1 MTSLLKTIRSG
12 PAFSMVFLLLF
23 SLYTFIFCENMSE
36 EDIRTTIQSKE
47 ITYGS
52 SLRIQN
58 IISKF
63 HLSSFGLNW
72 STGSGL
78 QIVTAV
84 SSDRDIN
91 SLFTIK
97 EGEGYPVKVNGDPV
111 KCGEVIRLEHIVT
124 GKNLHSHDF
133 KSFITNSQEACAF
146 GENGQGDVNDNFRVT
161 CYKQNDDEL
170 ISGKSEIFL
179 QHVPTEK
186 YLYINYRGSMYNDRN
201 CRGCPIRGQREV
213 SLTDKKD
220 KQCLWQVIGGIIFSS
235 EKEQNTTSSNDSG
248 DSDSDL

>member
-1 MTSLLKTIRSG
+1 MSSFHVDKSKHMYIFTILISI
-12 PAFSMVFLLLF
+12 LF
-23 SLYTFIFCENMSE
+23 STIISENMSE
-36 EDIRTTIQSKE
+36 EDITATIESKT

-58 IISKF
+58 TITKYY
-63 HLSSFGLNW
+63 LSSFGMNW

-84 SSDRDIN
+84 QSDKDIN

-97 EGEGYPVKVNGDPV
+97 EGDTYPVKINGDPV
-111 KCGEVIRLEHIVT
+111 LCGEVIRLEHIAT

-133 KSFITNSQEACAF
+133 KSMVTNSQEACAF
-146 GENGQGDVNDNFRVT
+146 GEDGNGDVNDNFRIT
-161 CYKQNDDEL
+161 CYKQNDND
-170 ISGKSEIFL
+170 IITGKTEFFL

-186 YLYINYRGSMYNDRN
+186 WLYINYKTSMFNDGN

-213 SLTDKKD
+213 SLTSKKD
-220 KQCLWQVIGGIIFSS
+220 KQCLWKVMGGIIFSS
-235 EKEQNTTSSNDSG
+235 EKEQNEPSHKHDDNNQD
-248 DSDSDL
+248 DL

>member
-1 MTSLLKTIRSG
+1 MSSFHVDKSKHMYIFTILISI
-12 PAFSMVFLLLF
+12 LF
-23 SLYTFIFCENMSE
+23 STIISENMSE
-36 EDIRTTIQSKE
+36 EDITATIESKT

-58 IISKF
+58 TITKYY
-63 HLSSFGLNW
+63 LSSFGMNW

-84 SSDRDIN
+84 QSDKDIN

-97 EGEGYPVKVNGDPV
+97 EGDTYPVKINGDPV
-111 KCGEVIRLEHIVT
+111 LCGEVIRLEHIAT

-133 KSFITNSQEACAF
+133 KSMVTNSQEACAF
-146 GENGQGDVNDNFRVT
+146 GEDGNGDVNDNFRIT
-161 CYKQNDDEL
+161 CYKQNDNDT
-170 ISGKSEIFL
+170 ITGKTEFFL

-186 YLYINYRGSMYNDRN
+186 WLYINYKTSMFNDGN

-213 SLTDKKD
+213 SLTSKKD
-220 KQCLWQVIGGIIFSS
+220 KQCLWKVIGGIIFSS
-235 EKEQNTTSSNDSG
+235 EKEQNEPSHKHDDNNQD
-248 DSDSDL
+248 DL

>member
-1 MTSLLKTIRSG
+1 MSHFHVGKIRHNYIFIITSLI
-12 PAFSMVFLLLF
+12 LF
-23 SLYTFIFCENMSE
+23 SLISCENMSE
-36 EDIRTTIQSKE
+36 EDIKTTIESKT

-58 IISKF
+58 IITKYY
-63 HLSSFGLNW
+63 LSSFGMNW

-84 SSDRDIN
+84 QSDKDRN

-97 EGEGYPVKVNGDPV
+97 EGETYPTKINGDPV
-111 KCGEVIRLEHIVT
+111 LCGEVIRLEHIST

-146 GENGQGDVNDNFRVT
+146 GEDGNGDVNDNFRIS
-161 CYKQNDDEL
+161 CYKQNDNE
-170 ISGKSEIFL
+170 IITGKTEFFL

-186 YLYINYRGSMYNDRN
+186 WLYINYKTSMFNDRN

-220 KQCLWQVIGGIIFSS
+220 KQCLWKVIGGIIFSS
-235 EKEQNTTSSNDSG
+235 EKEQNEPSHK
-248 DSDSDL
+248 SDDDKSDL

>member
-1 MTSLLKTIRSG
+1 MSSFHVDKSKHMYIFTILISI
-12 PAFSMVFLLLF
+12 LF
-23 SLYTFIFCENMSE
+23 STNICENMSE
-36 EDIRTTIQSKE
+36 EDITATIESKT

-58 IISKF
+58 TITKYY
-63 HLSSFGLNW
+63 LSSFGMNW

-84 SSDRDIN
+84 QSDKDIN

-97 EGEGYPVKVNGDPV
+97 EGDTYPVKINGDPV
-111 KCGEVIRLEHIVT
+111 LCGEVIRLEHIAT

-133 KSFITNSQEACAF
+133 KSMVTNSQEACAF
-146 GENGQGDVNDNFRVT
+146 GEDGNGDVNDNFRIT
-161 CYKQNDDEL
+161 CYKQNDND
-170 ISGKSEIFL
+170 IITGKTEFFL

-186 YLYINYRGSMYNDRN
+186 WLYINYKTSMFNDGN

-213 SLTDKKD
+213 SLTSKKD
-220 KQCLWQVIGGIIFSS
+220 KQCLWKVMGGIIFSS
-235 EKEQNTTSSNDSG
+235 EKEQNEPSHKHDDNNQD
-248 DSDSDL
+248 DL

>member
-1 MTSLLKTIRSG
+1 MSFFHVDKNKHMLILTIITLLIHS
-12 PAFSMVFLLLF
+12 PIICV
-23 SLYTFIFCENMSE
+23 NMSE
-36 EDIRTTIQSKE
+36 EDIKSTIESKT

-58 IISKF
+58 VITKY
-63 HLSSFGLNW
+63 HLSSFGMNW

-84 SSDRDIN
+84 QSDKDLN

-97 EGEGYPVKVNGDPV
+97 EGDTYPVKINGDPV
-111 KCGEVIRLEHIVT
+111 LCGEVIRLEHIAT

-133 KSFITNSQEACAF
+133 KSMVTNSQEACAF
-146 GENGQGDVNDNFRVT
+146 GEDGNGDVNDNFRIT
-161 CYKQNDDEL
+161 CYKQNDNDT
-170 ISGKSEIFL
+170 ITGKTEFFL

-186 YLYINYRGSMYNDRN
+186 WLYINYKTSMFNDGN

-213 SLTDKKD
+213 SLTSKKD
-220 KQCLWQVIGGIIFSS
+220 KQCLWKVMGGIIFSS
-235 EKEQNTTSSNDSG
+235 EKEQNEPSHKHDDNNQD
-248 DSDSDL
+248 DL

>member
-1 MTSLLKTIRSG
+1 MSYFHVDKVKYKYIFIILSII
-12 PAFSMVFLLLF
+12 LF
-23 SLYTFIFCENMSE
+23 SLIECENMSE
-36 EDIRTTIQSKE
+36 EDIKTTIESKT

-58 IISKF
+58 IMTKY
-63 HLSSFGLNW
+63 HLSSFGMNW

-84 SSDRDIN
+84 QSDKDRN

-97 EGEGYPVKVNGDPV
+97 EGETYPTKINGDPV
-111 KCGEVIRLEHIVT
+111 LCGEVIRLEHIST

-133 KSFITNSQEACAF
+133 KSFVTNSQEACAF
-146 GENGQGDVNDNFRVT
+146 GEDGNGDVNDNFRIS
-161 CYKQNDDEL
+161 CYKQNDNET
-170 ISGKSEIFL
+170 ITGKTEFFL

-186 YLYINYRGSMYNDRN
+186 WLYINYKSSMYNDGN

-213 SLTDKKD
+213 SLTGKKD
-220 KQCLWQVIGGIIFSS
+220 KQCLWKVIGGIIFSS
-235 EKEQNTTSSNDSG
+235 EKEQNEPSHK
-248 DSDSDL
+248 SDDNSDL

>member
-1 MTSLLKTIRSG
+1 MSFFHVDKQNHIFILSIITLLIYS
-12 PAFSMVFLLLF
+12 PIICV
-23 SLYTFIFCENMSE
+23 NMSE
-36 EDIRTTIQSKE
+36 EDIKSTIESKT

-58 IISKF
+58 VITKY
-63 HLSSFGLNW
+63 HLSSFGMNW

-84 SSDRDIN
+84 QSDKDLN

-97 EGEGYPVKVNGDPV
+97 EGDTYPMKINGDPV
-111 KCGEVIRLEHIVT
+111 LCGEVIRLEHIIT

-133 KSFITNSQEACAF
+133 KSFVTNSQEACAF
-146 GENGQGDVNDNFRVT
+146 GEDGNGDVNDNYRIT
-161 CYKQNDDEL
+161 CYKQEDNDL
-170 ISGKSEIFL
+170 ITGKTEFFL

-186 YLYINYRGSMYNDRN
+186 WLYINYKTSMFNDNN

-213 SLTDKKD
+213 SLTSKKD
-220 KQCLWQVIGGIIFSS
+220 KQCLWKVIGGIIFSS
-235 EKEQNTTSSNDSG
+235 ELEQNEPSHKRDDDTQ
-248 DSDSDL
+248 DL

>member
-1 MTSLLKTIRSG
+1 MSYFHVDKVKYKYIFMILNII
-12 PAFSMVFLLLF
+12 LF
-23 SLYTFIFCENMSE
+23 SLIECENMSE
-36 EDIRTTIQSKE
+36 EDIKTTIESKT

-58 IISKF
+58 IITKY
-63 HLSSFGLNW
+63 HLSSFGMNW

-84 SSDRDIN
+84 QSDKDRN

-97 EGEGYPVKVNGDPV
+97 EGETYPTKINGDPV
-111 KCGEVIRLEHIVT
+111 LCGEVIRLEHIST

-133 KSFITNSQEACAF
+133 KSFVTNSQEACAF
-146 GENGQGDVNDNFRVT
+146 GEDGNGDVNDNFRIS
-161 CYKQNDDEL
+161 CYKQNDNET
-170 ISGKSEIFL
+170 ITGKTEFFL

-186 YLYINYRGSMYNDRN
+186 WLYINYKSSMYNDGN

-213 SLTDKKD
+213 SLTGKKD
-220 KQCLWQVIGGIIFSS
+220 KQCLWKVIGGIIFSS
-235 EKEQNTTSSNDSG
+235 EKEQNEPSHK
-248 DSDSDL
+248 SDDNSDL

>member
-1 MTSLLKTIRSG
+1 MSFFHVDKNKHIFILSIIT
-12 PAFSMVFLLLF
+12 FLI
-23 SLYTFIFCENMSE
+23 SSPIICVNMSE
-36 EDIRTTIQSKE
+36 EDIKSTIESKT

-58 IISKF
+58 VITKY
-63 HLSSFGLNW
+63 HLSSFGMNW

-84 SSDRDIN
+84 QSDKDLNI
-91 SLFTIK
+91 LFTIK
-97 EGEGYPVKVNGDPV
+97 EGDTYPTKINGDPV
-111 KCGEVIRLEHIVT
+111 LCGEVIRLEHIIT

-133 KSFITNSQEACAF
+133 KSFVTNSQEACAF
-146 GENGQGDVNDNFRVT
+146 GEDGNGDVNDNYRIT
-161 CYKQNDDEL
+161 CYKQEDNDL
-170 ISGKSEIFL
+170 ITGKTEFFL

-186 YLYINYRGSMYNDRN
+186 WLYINYKTSMYNDNN

-220 KQCLWQVIGGIIFSS
+220 KQCLWKVIGGIIFSS
-235 EKEQNTTSSNDSG
+235 EKEQNEPSHKSDDDGG
-248 DSDSDL
+248 DL

>member
-1 MTSLLKTIRSG
+1 MSYFHVDKVKYKYIFIILNII
-12 PAFSMVFLLLF
+12 LF
-23 SLYTFIFCENMSE
+23 SLIECENMSE
-36 EDIRTTIQSKE
+36 EDIKTTIESKT

-58 IISKF
+58 IMTKY
-63 HLSSFGLNW
+63 HLSSFGMNW

-84 SSDRDIN
+84 QSDKDRN

-97 EGEGYPVKVNGDPV
+97 EGETYPTKINGDPV
-111 KCGEVIRLEHIVT
+111 LCGEVIRLEHIST

-133 KSFITNSQEACAF
+133 KSFVTNSQEACAF
-146 GENGQGDVNDNFRVT
+146 GEDGNGDVNDNFRIS
-161 CYKQNDDEL
+161 CYKQNDNET
-170 ISGKSEIFL
+170 ITGKTEFFL

-186 YLYINYRGSMYNDRN
+186 WLYINYKSSMYNDGN

-213 SLTDKKD
+213 SLTGKKD
-220 KQCLWQVIGGIIFSS
+220 KQCLWKVIGGIIFSS
-235 EKEQNTTSSNDSG
+235 EKEQNEPSHK
-248 DSDSDL
+248 SDDNSDL

>member
-1 MTSLLKTIRSG
+1 
-12 PAFSMVFLLLF
+12 
-23 SLYTFIFCENMSE
+23 MSE
-36 EDIRTTIQSKE
+36 VDIKEAINSKQ

-52 SLRIQN
+52 SLRLQN

-63 HLSSFGLNW
+63 HLSSFGMNW

-78 QIVTAV
+78 QIVTSV
-84 SSDRDIN
+84 SSDRDTN

-97 EGEGYPVKVNGDPV
+97 EGEGYSSKFTGEPV
-111 KCGEVIRLEHIVT
+111 KCGEVIRLEHINT

-133 KSFITNSQEACAF
+133 KSFVTDSQEACAF
-146 GENGQGDVNDNFRVT
+146 GENGIGDVNDNLRIS
-161 CYKQNDDEL
+161 CYKQEDGE
-170 ISGKSEIFL
+170 IITGKSEVFI

-186 YLYINYRGSMYNDRN
+186 WLYINYRTSMYNDRN

-235 EKEQNTTSSNDSG
+235 DKEQNIANSDNNNN
-248 DSDSDL
+248 DSDL